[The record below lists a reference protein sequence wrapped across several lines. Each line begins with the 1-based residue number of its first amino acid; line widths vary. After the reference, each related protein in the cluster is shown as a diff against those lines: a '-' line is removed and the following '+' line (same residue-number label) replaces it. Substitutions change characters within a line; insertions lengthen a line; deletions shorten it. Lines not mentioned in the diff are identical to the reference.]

1 MASSWLT
8 NVLYE
13 QPDIPTPSATSSATT
28 PAFRISVIAKLL
40 STTLQHTY
48 HDPLAPPPPLRP
60 PPNPP
65 KPPPPPPPNPP
76 NPPPNPPPR
85 PPNPPPNG
93 PTPLLQP
100 LHGPPP
106 QRRRPRRPRRPAMPL
121 MMMKRTTSEMMRF
134 PPEPLPDGRRR
145 SRVARG
151 APGIATL
158 RPSPM
163 RPMMRCTPATSPAPY
178 APCRKRGAIS

>member
-85 PPNPPPNG
+85 PNPPKPPPNG
-93 PTPLLQP
+93 PTPLCQP
-100 LHGPPP
+100 PQPPP
-106 QRRRPRRPRRPAMPL
+106 QCRRPRLRRRPAITLIR
-121 MMMKRTTSEMMRF
+121 MKRMTMKPTKSR
-134 PPEPLPDGRRR
+134 PELL
-145 SRVARG
+145 SRCRDARTRG
-151 APGIATL
+151 APEMLTL
-158 RPSPM
+158 RPSAM
-163 RPMMRCTPATSPAPY
+163 RPMIRVTAALSPAP
-178 APCRKRGAIS
+178 